1 MRKKTFLLSL
11 VLLLLLP
18 LCLSVQAAPAE
29 VRLGNE
35 VLFSRYHRLIAG
47 KKIGLVTNQSGVNR
61 KGESTLDRL
70 AKDKQVGLVALY
82 GPEHGI
88 DGKASAGEYVQSYTH
103 PQLQIPVYSLY
114 GATRMPTPEMLEGVD
129 VLLFDIQDIG
139 ARSYTYMST
148 LNYCMVAAERAG
160 IPIIVLDRPNPVGG
174 TIVEGPVLEDKF
186 ITFVGVDNLPMAHG
200 MTAGELAR
208 FFNRKIGAELLVIP
222 LENYTRD
229 MVYQDTGLAW
239 VPTSP
244 NIPDIASV
252 FGYMATGL
260 GEGTGIGQAD
270 KFKWIGGK
278 GINAQTF
285 ASLLNNAGLPGVT
298 FRPENQGD
306 RGGVRL
312 QITDFHTFNP
322 ARTGLTALAYARS
335 LNDFSVPKSG
345 TAIVMFDK
353 IMGTDK
359 IGRYLEQNM
368 TPAQIIG
375 AYAPGLAAFK
385 AEREKYL
392 IYDNQKKTAPGMS
405 EIAVF
410 ADGMPVAFD
419 AAPFIDA
426 NRRTQVPIRA
436 VSEALGAEVVWHE
449 ASSTVTIA
457 KPGMEVTLTIGK
469 STAQQNGK
477 PVVMDTRAVI
487 KDARTFVPLRF
498 VSEAFA
504 ATVTWRD
511 EWNAITIIQ

>member
-1 MRKKTFLLSL
+1 MLKKGILLSL
-11 VLLLLLP
+11 VFIMLLP
-18 LCLSVQAAPAE
+18 LFLSVQAAPAE
-29 VRLGNE
+29 VRLGSE

-47 KKIGLVTNQSGVNR
+47 KKVGLVTNQSGVNR
-61 KGESTLDRL
+61 KGESTIDLL
-70 AKDKQVGLVALY
+70 AKDKQVDLVALY

-103 PQLQIPVYSLY
+103 PTLKIPVYSLY
-114 GATRMPTPEMLEGVD
+114 GATRMPTPEMLAGVD

-148 LNYCMVAAERAG
+148 LNYCMVAAQKAG

-174 TIVEGPVLEDKF
+174 NIVEGPVMEDKF

-222 LENYTRD
+222 MENYTRD
-229 MVYQDTGLAW
+229 MVYQDTGLTW

-244 NIPDIASV
+244 NIPDLASV

-270 KFKWIGGK
+270 KFKWIGGV

-285 ASLLNNAGLPGVT
+285 ANLMNSAGLPGVT
-298 FRPENQGD
+298 FVPENQGS
-306 RGGVRL
+306 RGGIRL
-312 QITDFHTFNP
+312 QITNYHTFNP
-322 ARTGLTALAYARS
+322 AKTGLTALAYARS
-335 LNDFSVPKSG
+335 LNNFTVPKSG
-345 TAIVMFDK
+345 TSIVMFDK

-359 IGRYLEQNM
+359 IGQYLEQNL
-368 TPAQIIG
+368 TPTQIEQ

-385 AEREKYL
+385 TEREKYL
-392 IYDNQKKTAPGMS
+392 IYSTVKKTAPGMTQ
-405 EIAVF
+405 IAVF
-410 ADGMPVAFD
+410 ADGMPVTFD
-419 AAPFIDA
+419 AAPFIDTSK
-426 NRRTQVPIRA
+426 RTQVPIRA
-436 VSEALGAEVVWHE
+436 ISEALGAEVIWHDGN
-449 ASSTVTIA
+449 STVTIA
-457 KPGMEVTLTIGK
+457 KPGMDVTLTIGQA
-469 STAQQNGK
+469 TALVNGR
-477 PVVMDTRAVI
+477 PVVMDTSAVI
-487 KDARTFVPLRF
+487 RSARTFVPLRF

-504 ATVTWRD
+504 AKVTWRD